1 MSLINQ
7 MLQDLEKRGEDPDSS
22 LNHSKQYVQYGST
35 VNRSLSIKLILVLL
49 GLLVLVSLLS
59 YSFFPRNKEA
69 STNHP
74 MNKDEEGDLIH
85 AQANNNSRSP
95 DFLFKLS
102 KQINVATGTERVQ
115 NIRPATFKSN
125 EAISSG
131 RTRDGSAESKTVEKR
146 SLPNLLEMPT
156 SVDTSGGM
164 GKGISSVA
172 SVKSSNESIM
182 SSDSQSLTKTEQ
194 KGKEN
199 TAPKLPSTAMV
210 IKEVSPMQ
218 RAEGE
223 YKQAT
228 IYQQQGRVNEAISS
242 LEQALKLDQTHAPA
256 RQLMISLLLENKRQ
270 DDAIRELRAAL
281 AVDSHQLN
289 FAMMLARLLV
299 ERAKLQEA
307 TDVLQKSLAYAQDR
321 PDYIAFLAAL
331 LQKLGRHKE
340 AVQSYRL
347 ALSKHTQNGV
357 WWMGLG
363 ISLQADGATNEA
375 LEAFRQAKVQPGLGA
390 DLLAF
395 VDQKI
400 TQLQ

>member
-22 LNHSKQYVQYGST
+22 LNHTKQYVQYGST
-35 VNRSLSIKLILVLL
+35 IRRSLSIRLTLVLV
-49 GLLVLVSLLS
+49 GLLVLVSVLS
-59 YSFFPRNKEA
+59 YGFFFRNKDA

-102 KQINVATGTERVQ
+102 KQINVVTGAERVQ
-115 NIRPATFKSN
+115 ETRPAAIKST
-125 EAISSG
+125 ETVSSSSA
-131 RTRDGSAESKTVEKR
+131 RDGISDSKTAEKK
-146 SLPNLLEMPT
+146 SLTNLLEMPP
-156 SVDTSGGM
+156 SAEAAGGM
-164 GKGISSVA
+164 GKSINSVA
-172 SVKSSNESIM
+172 SVKSSTESIM
-182 SSDSQSLTKTEQ
+182 SSDNQSLTKTEQ
-194 KGKEN
+194 KAKEN
-199 TAPKLPSTAMV
+199 TSSKPPATPLV

-228 IYQQQGRVNEAISS
+228 IYQQQGRVNEAILS

-256 RQLMISLLLENKRQ
+256 RQLMISLLLESKRQ
-270 DDAIRELRAAL
+270 DEAIRELRAGL

-340 AVQSYRL
+340 AVQSYRS

-400 TQLQ
+400 AQLQ